1 MDFFVIFSPL
11 NKPLTNLQSPFIIE
25 IYIKNTDLLFCTSNR
40 QPLHSLKLGLWYTQ
54 AFKYFP
60 NQASKRDHARSTA
73 SWLCSP
79 NPVSFLRSMAS
90 GDLFMNAW
98 PTFGYKYTSDGT
110 SAFFKFSSNCLADCK
125 SSRTSS
131 VTVHSICFHI
141 HNREWKPEIDPI
153 PI

>member
-1 MDFFVIFSPL
+1 MDFCVIFSPRNPL
-11 NKPLTNLQSPFIIE
+11 LTNLHSPFIIE
-25 IYIKNTDLLFCTSNR
+25 IYIKNTELLFCTSYC
-40 QPLHSLKLGLWYTQ
+40 QPLHSSKLELWYTQ

-79 NPVSFLRSMAS
+79 NPVAFLRSMAS

-110 SAFFKFSSNCLADCK
+110 SAFFKFSSNCLAACK

-131 VTVHSICFHI
+131 VMFHSIYFHI
-141 HNREWKPEIDPI
+141 HNREWKPGIDPN
-153 PI
+153 PV